1 MEADKVRN
9 WVRGRDVG
17 VGTASQGNFRFI
29 TVQMPGKGKEE
40 PCDVID
46 MAGALLVSDPN
57 DARDIIGLGRMWAC
71 LARAQARDLEQVGP
85 ASKVL
90 VSIWAKAEIAM
101 RGTASVNA
109 DLRRIGAWAM
119 KTILKSASNASRSPP
134 PPFPSVPTLSYSSSF
149 ASSSSPSSSIDL
161 AQYLL
166 VATTPWPSSVF
177 TCPTARAAM
186 HTYTIRFVTIFFLIT
201 SQSVSCTLRSRARV
215 HAHWHTFVL
224 VVENV
229 VLAIVGMAQS
239 CRKPVITPT
248 CHVL

>member
-1 MEADKVRN
+1 VMEADKVRN

-109 DLRRIGAWAM
+109 DLRRSGAWAM
-119 KTILKSASNASRSPP
+119 KTDNGLKSASNSSRSSSLPCT
-134 PPFPSVPTLSYSSSF
+134 SVPTPSSSSF
-149 ASSSSPSSSIDL
+149 AS
-161 AQYLL
+161 
-166 VATTPWPSSVF
+166 
-177 TCPTARAAM
+177 
-186 HTYTIRFVTIFFLIT
+186 
-201 SQSVSCTLRSRARV
+201 
-215 HAHWHTFVL
+215 
-224 VVENV
+224 
-229 VLAIVGMAQS
+229 
-239 CRKPVITPT
+239 
-248 CHVL
+248 